1 MSGRRFE
8 VGHEVSEAY
17 VLSEMSGRRFE
28 VRQRAN
34 GVCVILTRLV
44 SSVGRASDLKSEGR
58 VFKSCSR
65 HSTIAN
71 VVQW

>member
-17 VLSEMSGRRFE
+17 VLSEMSVRHFE

-34 GVCVILTRLV
+34 GVCVIFTRLV
-44 SSVGRASDLKSEGR
+44 SSVGRAID
-58 VFKSCSR
+58 F
-65 HSTIAN
+65 
-71 VVQW
+71 